1 VKRLQTF
8 ALAAHALSQ
17 RKELRGA
24 ERQGAVQERDPRCA
38 AVPRCVVR
46 PHVVPRVAQQNEVRA
61 LRARAVRQLAALPVR
76 RYAVLREALRVQR
89 HAALRELHEASRP
102 APHVAPVGP
111 TLKW

>member
-1 VKRLQTF
+1 
-8 ALAAHALSQ
+8 
-17 RKELRGA
+17 
-24 ERQGAVQERDPRCA
+24 
-38 AVPRCVVR
+38 
-46 PHVVPRVAQQNEVRA
+46 VVPRVARQNEVRA
-61 LRARAVRQLAALPVR
+61 LRHAVRPRAVRQLAALPVR